1 MINFILSGLASLII
15 KIISS
20 TGYFGVAMLMALESA
35 GILIPSEVIMP
46 FSGFLVFTGE
56 FNFWLT
62 VLCGAA
68 GNLLGSMA
76 AYWIGYAGGRPLIEK
91 YGKYI
96 LISGRD
102 LNLADS
108 WFKRYGQATV
118 FFSRLLPIVRTLIS
132 FPAGIA
138 KMNFKK
144 FSFYT
149 VLGSLP
155 WSLALTY
162 IGLALGENWQ
172 SLKIYFEKFDVVI
185 AGLIVAGIVWWVR
198 RHFSRLKISNG

>member
-162 IGLALGENWQ
+162 IGLALGENWP
-172 SLKIYFEKFDVVI
+172 SLKIYFEKFDIVI
-185 AGLIVAGIVWWVR
+185 AGLIIAGIVWWVR
-198 RHFSRLKISNG
+198 RHFSQLKISNG

>member
-76 AYWIGYAGGRPLIEK
+76 AYWIGTPAAGR
-91 YGKYI
+91 
-96 LISGRD
+96 
-102 LNLADS
+102 
-108 WFKRYGQATV
+108 
-118 FFSRLLPIVRTLIS
+118 
-132 FPAGIA
+132 
-138 KMNFKK
+138 
-144 FSFYT
+144 
-149 VLGSLP
+149 
-155 WSLALTY
+155 
-162 IGLALGENWQ
+162 
-172 SLKIYFEKFDVVI
+172 
-185 AGLIVAGIVWWVR
+185 
-198 RHFSRLKISNG
+198 

>member
-172 SLKIYFEKFDVVI
+172 SLKIYFEKFDIVI
-185 AGLIVAGIVWWVR
+185 AGLIIAGIVWWVR
-198 RHFSRLKISNG
+198 RHFSQLKISNG

>member
-198 RHFSRLKISNG
+198 RHFSQLKISNG

>member
-96 LISGRD
+96 LISHHD
-102 LNLADS
+102 LAVADN
-108 WFKRYGQATV
+108 FFNKYGSIAI
-118 FFSRLLPIVRTLIS
+118 FFSRLLPVVRTFIS
-132 FPAGIA
+132 LPAGIA
-138 KMNFKK
+138 KMNFNK
-144 FSFYT
+144 FIIYT
-149 VLGSLP
+149 FVGSLP
-155 WSLALTY
+155 WCLALAY
-162 IGLALGENWQ
+162 LGQKLGEHWDI
-172 SLKIYFEKFDVVI
+172 LGVYFREFDV
-185 AGLIVAGIVWWVR
+185 AIVAIIIIFIVWYIW
-198 RHFSRLKISNG
+198 RHIKNVK